1 MDTPYDS
8 RPATVHAPLDVTL
21 TRQARAGRFFSA
33 SPRTLPFEP
42 RDYPEWHRGRT
53 TYGVW
58 MVDADIAPLRAR
70 VARARDHLDGVL
82 TAHQRQPHVTLFVCG
97 FCADRPMSDDDFTPA
112 MLARQR
118 RALEAAAVAPFELE
132 IGGLAS
138 FDSAVFLE
146 VRDPDH
152 CLAPIRAALAHG
164 QGEVCPHEVYT
175 PHLTVGLY
183 RDAFD
188 KPAVTR
194 RLAAFAEDAPLRLAV
209 TGLHFA
215 VYPAQHPC
223 GLLETREVFPLSG
236 PVRG

>member
-1 MDTPYDS
+1 L
-8 RPATVHAPLDVTL
+8 A
-21 TRQARAGRFFSA
+21 
-33 SPRTLPFEP
+33 FEP
-42 RDYPEWHRGRT
+42 RDYPEWHRGRDR
-53 TYGVW
+53 YAVW
-58 MVDADIAPLRAR
+58 LIDADLAPLCDR
-70 VARARDHLDGVL
+70 VARARAHLGGLLAD
-82 TAHQRQPHVTLFVCG
+82 AQRQPHVTVFVCG
-97 FCADRPMSDDDFTPA
+97 FLAEAATWNDDFTPA

-194 RLAAFAEDAPLRLAV
+194 RLAAFAEDPPRRLAV